1 VPYRAAYARAK
12 NNLWSGSGLIGHT
25 VRDMRTKFTPLLGAL
40 LLMLAVLPT
49 SAENLR
55 IGMIG
60 DPATLDPA
68 QSASVTDRVAL
79 AAVCDKLID
88 LDEKLA
94 YVPQLATGWAWTDDR
109 LALTLTLRGGVVFHD
124 GEPFDAD
131 AVRFNFERNKTAP
144 YSRRQSELKPVK
156 AVTVVDPHTV
166 RIELSEP
173 YAPLMAQLADR
184 AGMMVSPKAARAFGD
199 KLATHPVCAGPYKFA
214 EWVAQDRIV
223 FERFADYWNAD
234 AITFDKVVYL
244 PIPDDTVR
252 LANLRAGGLE
262 IIERVSPNDI
272 ATFRSDPRIKLYEA
286 PSAAYRVLSINTN
299 KGPAA
304 KSPLGRNAALRE
316 AFELSLDRAIINQ
329 VAFDGLFIPS
339 NQPEAPGTPFYAA
352 ALPAPARDLDRARA
366 LVPAS
371 GMPRVAVNFLLSN
384 DPLDQRVAQII
395 QAMAGEAGFDV
406 KLEVTESASLLG
418 RLKSGDYEL
427 ALLIWSGRPD
437 PDANIAMWVACDG
450 FINWGNYCDP
460 RLDEI
465 LRQARSATDVKERA
479 GLYAQAAAIY
489 LAARPY
495 IFLYHLKW
503 LWGASAKLD
512 GFVPQADGIIR
523 LQGLRLR

>member
-1 VPYRAAYARAK
+1 MKPIVT
-12 NNLWSGSGLIGHT
+12 IGA
-25 VRDMRTKFTPLLGAL
+25 LAL
-40 LLMLAVLPT
+40 LLAAPPV
-49 SAENLR
+49 SAETLR
-55 IGMIG
+55 IGMVG

-68 QSASVTDRVAL
+68 QSTSVTDRVAL

-88 LDEKLA
+88 LDAKLA
-94 YVPQLATGWAWTDDR
+94 YVPQLATGWSWSADR
-109 LALTLTLRGGVVFHD
+109 LALTVTLRPGVTFHD
-124 GEPFDAD
+124 GEPLDAE

-156 AVTVVDPHTV
+156 AVVVVDPHTV

-173 YAPLMAQLADR
+173 YAPLLAQLADR
-184 AGMMVSPKAARAFGD
+184 AGMMVSPKAARARGD
-199 KLATHPVCAGPYKFA
+199 KLAIHPVCAGPYKFA

-223 FERFADYWNAD
+223 FERFADYWNAG
-234 AITFDKVVYL
+234 AVTLDKVIYL

-252 LANLRAGGLE
+252 LANLRAGGLQL
-262 IIERVSPNDI
+262 IERVSPSDI
-272 ATFRSDPRIKLYEA
+272 ATLRSDARVKLYEA
-286 PSAAYRVLSINTN
+286 ASIGYRVLSFNTN

-304 KSPLGRNAALRE
+304 KSPLGSSAALRE
-316 AFELSLDRAIINQ
+316 AFELSLDRAVINQ
-329 VAFDGLFIPS
+329 VAFDGLFIPG

-352 ALPAPARDLDRARA
+352 ALPPPPRDLARARS
-366 LVPAS
+366 LVAAS
-371 GMPRVAVNFLLSN
+371 GKARVPVNFLLSN

-418 RLKSGDYEL
+418 RLKSGDYEM

-450 FINWGNYCDP
+450 FINWGGYCDA
-460 RLDEI
+460 RLDQI
-465 LRQARSATDVKERA
+465 LRQARSITGVKERA
-479 GLYAQAAAIY
+479 GLYAQAAALY

-512 GFVPQADGIIR
+512 GFVPHADGIIR
-523 LQGLRLR
+523 VQGLKFR

>member
-1 VPYRAAYARAK
+1 MKP
-12 NNLWSGSGLIGHT
+12 T
-25 VRDMRTKFTPLLGAL
+25 RTI
-40 LLMLAVLPT
+40 AVLALVLASLAPGT
-49 SAENLR
+49 AETLR

-68 QSASVTDRVAL
+68 QSTSVTDRVAL

-94 YVPQLATGWAWTDDR
+94 FVPQLATGWSWSADR
-109 LALTLTLRGGVVFHD
+109 LALTMTLREGVVFHD
-124 GEPFDAD
+124 GAPLDAE
-131 AVRFNFERNKTAP
+131 AVRFNFERNKSAP

-173 YAPLMAQLADR
+173 YAPLIAQLADR
-184 AGMMVSPKAARAFGD
+184 AGMMVSPKAAREFGD
-199 KLATHPVCAGPYKFA
+199 KLAARPVCAGPYKFV

-223 FERFADYWNAD
+223 FERFAGYWNAGAV
-234 AITFDKVVYL
+234 AIDRVIYL

-252 LANLRAGGLE
+252 LANLRSGGLQ
-262 IIERVSPNDI
+262 IIERVTPSDLP
-272 ATFRSDPRIKLYEA
+272 TLRSDPRVKLYEA
-286 PSAAYRVLSINTN
+286 ASIGYRVLSINTN

-304 KSPLGRNAALRE
+304 QSPLGKSAALRE

-329 VAFDGLFIPS
+329 VAFDGLFIPG
-339 NQPEAPGTPFYAA
+339 NQPEAPGTPFYAS
-352 ALPAPARDLDRARA
+352 ALPSPPRDLARARA
-366 LVPAS
+366 LVAAS
-371 GMPRVAVNFLLSN
+371 GSARVPVNFLLSN

-418 RLKSGDYEL
+418 RLKSGDYQL

-450 FINWGNYCDP
+450 FINWGQYCDP
-460 RLDEI
+460 TLDQI
-465 LRQARSATDVKERA
+465 LRQARAITDEKERA
-479 GLYAQAAAIY
+479 RLYAQAAALY

-495 IFLYHLKW
+495 LFLYHLKW
-503 LWGASAKLD
+503 LWGVTARLD
-512 GFVPQADGIIR
+512 GFVPHRDGIIR
-523 LQGLRLR
+523 VQGLRFR